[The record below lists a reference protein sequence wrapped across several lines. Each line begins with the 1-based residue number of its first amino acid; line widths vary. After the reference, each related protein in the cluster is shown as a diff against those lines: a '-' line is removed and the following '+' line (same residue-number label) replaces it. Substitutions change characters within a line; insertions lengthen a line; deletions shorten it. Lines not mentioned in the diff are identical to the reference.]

1 MKISIVS
8 ESPADE
14 AAIRI
19 LIDAV
24 LGIST
29 EPVELAKFRTRGWSH
44 VMGLLPSIV
53 TRLHYDTNADGL
65 VVVLDSDKSS
75 VHLPKHDKTEGEDS
89 TCRLCQM
96 RRKVVETLTHLSEIP
111 NRTPLRVAFGLAIP
125 AIEAWYLCGVSPNVS
140 EASWINATKAKTY
153 PYNTAQLKR
162 QVYGMDRPPLA
173 METQRAEEA
182 ARRIVDSEKLELLEK
197 TFANGFGTM
206 AASLRQW
213 RD

>member
-1 MKISIVS
+1 MKIAIVS

-29 EPVELAKFRTRGWSH
+29 EPLKPASIRPRGWNH
-44 VMGLLPSIV
+44 VLGVLPSIV
-53 TRLHYDTNADGL
+53 RHLHFNTDADGL
-65 VVVLDSDKSS
+65 VVVIDSDRSP
-75 VHLPKHDKTEGEDS
+75 VHLPEHDESDDGDS
-89 TCRLCQM
+89 ECRLCQM
-96 RRKVVETLTHLSEIP
+96 RRVVGGTLAHLSQVP

-125 AIEAWYLCGVSPNVS
+125 AVEAWYLCGVSPNVS
-140 EASWINATKAKTY
+140 EASWINAAKAKTY

-162 QVYGMDRPPLA
+162 EVYETDQPSLA
-173 METQRAEEA
+173 METQRAEQA
-182 ARRIVDSEKLELLEK
+182 ARRIVDSEKLELLEQ